1 MTNKKQQKNKQ
12 QQKKSAQKFLKGFG
26 SQITRKEVKRY
37 EQKFP
42 DGKLKNVVKYAK
54 KTKDVKLNR
63 NARKYLKKK
72 KALGPGGLSKDGG
85 VDRPGDDGTGIFGIM
100 QGAQESLA
108 NIIGGYDVQTA
119 QIGADATTKSASIR
133 GEADKYVADAYAG
146 AQRYG
151 SDRDLEGTKYSA
163 DKESEWRQ
171 AVAGIEVKGRL
182 DLQPII
188 NAGLE
193 KVSNIEAQASR
204 DVADITGKYGVE
216 GIKTRGEFDEK
227 IGKINLAGGMYGL
240 ISSAFG

>member
-1 MTNKKQQKNKQ
+1 MANKKQQR
-12 QQKKSAQKFLKGFG
+12 KSAQKFLKSFG
-26 SQITRKEVKRY
+26 SRISRKEVKRY
-37 EQKFP
+37 KQKFP
-42 DGKLKNVVKYAK
+42 DRNLKNIVKYVKKNEDVRFGSNAK
-54 KTKDVKLNR
+54 K
-63 NARKYLKKK
+63 YLRKK
-72 KALGPGGLSKDGG
+72 KAIGPGGLSRDGG
-85 VDRPGDDGTGIFGIM
+85 GDQAWDDGTGIFGIM
-100 QGAQESLA
+100 QESQESLA
-108 NIIGGYDVQTA
+108 HIIGGYDVQTA
-119 QIGADATTKSASIR
+119 QIGADATVKSAGIR

-146 AQRYG
+146 AQMYG
-151 SDRDLEGTKYSA
+151 ADRDLEGTKYSA

-193 KVSNIEAQASR
+193 KVANIEAQASR

>member
-1 MTNKKQQKNKQ
+1 MANKKQQKNKQ

-26 SQITRKEVKRY
+26 SRITRKEVKRY

-54 KTKDVKLNR
+54 KTKDVKLGP

-72 KALGPGGLSKDGG
+72 KAIGPGGLSKDGG
-85 VDRPGDDGTGIFGIM
+85 GDWSGDDGTGIFGIM
-100 QGAQESLA
+100 QEAQESLA

-119 QIGADATTKSASIR
+119 QIGADATVKSAGIR

>member
-1 MTNKKQQKNKQ
+1 MANKKQQR
-12 QQKKSAQKFLKGFG
+12 KSAQKFLKGFG
-26 SQITRKEVKRY
+26 SLISRKEVKRY
-37 EQKFP
+37 KQKFP
-42 DGKLKNVVKYAK
+42 DRNLKNIVKYVKKNEDVRFGSNAK
-54 KTKDVKLNR
+54 K
-63 NARKYLKKK
+63 YLRKK
-72 KALGPGGLSKDGG
+72 KAIGPGGLSKDGG
-85 VDRPGDDGTGIFGIM
+85 GDWSGDDGTGIFGIM
-100 QGAQESLA
+100 QESQESLA
-108 NIIGGYDVQTA
+108 HIIGGYDVQTA
-119 QIGADATTKSASIR
+119 QIGADATVKSAGIR
-133 GEADKYVADAYAG
+133 GEADKYVSDAYAG
-146 AQRYG
+146 AQKYG